1 MLVLSPSVPRQTPE
15 AQRIN
20 SAAYSLSLSQL
31 LPLLRMWKK
40 KLYNSTQISAIISRA
55 VNSSDFSSSISIS
68 HFCNSSMFNSAS
80 LFPSPFSS
88 SSSSSC
94 FLGLP
99 EGKPFPSARGLFFAT
114 PSGIL
119 TRDNASLF
127 AKNEKFFCS
136 HSRSAEKFH
145 CWNCG
150 AEAENATTFLFCQ
163 PCHSVQPVNESIDY
177 FQIFGLGR
185 EYKVEVEELEKKY
198 KDWQKKL
205 HPDLVHS
212 KSQREREYA
221 AEQSARVIDAYRT
234 ITDPLLRAIYIVK
247 LDGVLVDEE
256 ERIADPELLA
266 EVMELREAVEEA
278 EDTQALNEI
287 QAQLREKL
295 RYWSNSFEDAYL
307 NKNYEDALASI
318 RRMTYYKRTN
328 EEIVK
333 KL

>member
-1 MLVLSPSVPRQTPE
+1 ML
-15 AQRIN
+15 
-20 SAAYSLSLSQL
+20 
-31 LPLLRMWKK
+31 KK
-40 KLYNSTQISAIISRA
+40 KLCSSSQISAILSRS
-55 VNSSDFSSSISIS
+55 VTSTNFSSPISIS
-68 HFCNSSMFNSAS
+68 HCCNSLIFNSPS
-80 LFPSPFSS
+80 LF

-94 FLGLP
+94 FFGRA
-99 EGKPFPSARGLFFAT
+99 EGNPFHSGRGLFVPT
-114 PSGIL
+114 SISNL
-119 TRDNASLF
+119 TRDNARFLR
-127 AKNEKFFCS
+127 NENLFCS
-136 HSRSAEKFH
+136 LSKSAEKYH

-150 AEAENATTFLFCQ
+150 ADAENSTLFLFCEA
-163 PCHSVQPVNESIDY
+163 CRSVQPVNESTDY

-185 EYKVEVEELEKKY
+185 EYKVKVEELEKKY

-234 ITDPLLRAIYIVK
+234 LTDPLSRAIYLVK
-247 LDGVLVDEE
+247 LEGVLVDEE
-256 ERIADPELLA
+256 ERITDPELLA
-266 EVMELREAVEEA
+266 EVMELREAVDEA
-278 EDTQALNEI
+278 EGTRALNEI
-287 QAQLREKL
+287 QVQLQEKL